1 MPWGSQQGRAGWG
14 RGRALKQRS
23 AGHPPLSVRST
34 PRTAPALPHARLSVH
49 RLRAALPTCGGL
61 YRQHRPPRTLL
72 PPAPPARSGASTPA
86 RPGGTAGT
94 GTPRIPPDPNPTP
107 TYPKSIPDPN
117 PSPARPGPSPGG
129 LCAVQPGPG
138 PPPPRRPPLGAARRD
153 APPPAAAARGPP
165 GAARCDRPLSF
176 FRAVVPIK

>member
-72 PPAPPARSGASTPA
+72 PPAPPACSGASTLA
-86 RPGGTAGT
+86 CPGGTAGT
-94 GTPRIPPDPNPTP
+94 GTPRIPPTATQPQP
-107 TYPKSIPDPN
+107 IPN
-117 PSPARPGPSPGG
+117 PSPTLTLPQPGRAPPRAVPALCSPARARRPPAARPW
-129 LCAVQPGPG
+129 A
-138 PPPPRRPPLGAARRD
+138 PPDGTPRRPLLLHGGRSLRP
-153 APPPAAAARGPP
+153 APFI
-165 GAARCDRPLSF
+165 LQSS
-176 FRAVVPIK
+176 RAD